1 LKEGTVLYE
10 RHVGGQHPTGER
22 QNGPVQLTFNGSLRV
37 DFQGSRVTSD
47 GVLILVR
54 EFDERLVFS
63 DLIVQIRVTIEFIG
77 GQMNFIDRAESP

>member
-1 LKEGTVLYE
+1 
-10 RHVGGQHPTGER
+10 
-22 QNGPVQLTFNGSLRV
+22 V

-77 GQMNFIDRAESP
+77 GRMNFIDRAESP